1 MVLSGDMSAS
11 ITNDRSLGRGRRR
24 RVLVVGFDSLFRVFP
39 EQPLDPRMR
48 LAWIA
53 GTAIRVLV
61 WIALAAALTNRF
73 LPDQWEVITTTLTLA
88 GLTWAMAWP
97 ALKYRNWSIR
107 LDERHLVVRHG
118 VVWRRER
125 LVPRTR
131 VQHVDISSGPLDRA
145 FGLRQLAVYTAG
157 SRSADVGIPGLAPA
171 TAEGLRAALV
181 GSTSESEPDAHT
193 AEEEE

>member
-1 MVLSGDMSAS
+1 
-11 ITNDRSLGRGRRR
+11 
-24 RVLVVGFDSLFRVFP
+24 
-39 EQPLDPRMR
+39 MR
-48 LAWIA
+48 LAWILR
-53 GTAIRVLV
+53 TAIRVLV
-61 WIALAAALTNRF
+61 WVVIAAVLSNRF
-73 LPDQWEVITTTLTLA
+73 LPDLWGAITATLTLV
-88 GLTWAMAWP
+88 GIVWATAWP

-107 LDERHLVVRHG
+107 LDARHLVVRHG

-157 SRSADVGIPGLAPA
+157 SRSADVGIPGLAPE

-181 GSTSESEPDAHT
+181 GTATESEPDRPT